1 MEKSA
6 GIVIIGDEI
15 LSGKF
20 PEENARFLI
29 GEFAQLGVTVK
40 RIAIIPDDIDD
51 IAATVHAFAQRFDI
65 VVTSGGVGPTHDDLT
80 MAGIAKAFGQRVV
93 IHPRL
98 AEILRAHWGDAMA
111 PANIRLAEVPEGAQL
126 AYGTAKNW
134 PTVHVDNVYIL
145 PGVPQH
151 FRNKFNA
158 IKELFRSA
166 PTLCVRV
173 YLNREEGALAPHL
186 TRVSAEFP
194 EVKVGSYPRVAETE
208 FKVIVTLES
217 KDRDVLTRAFSALEA
232 AVGAWLVRVDRPWS
246 ADDQA
251 GPS

>member
-29 GEFAQLGVTVK
+29 EQFAELGVTVE
-40 RIAIIPDDIDD
+40 RVAIIPDEIED
-51 IAATVHAFAQRFDI
+51 IAVTVRAFAERFDI

-80 MAGIAKAFGQRVV
+80 MAGIARAFGQKVI

-98 AEILRAHWGDAMA
+98 EEVLRRHWGENMPA
-111 PANIRLAEVPEGAQL
+111 ANIRLAEVPEGAQL
-126 AYGTAKNW
+126 AYGTARNW

-145 PGVPQH
+145 PGVPAH

-173 YLNREEGALAPHL
+173 YLDSEEGALAPHL
-186 TRVSAEFP
+186 SRVSEEYP
-194 EVKVGSYPRVAETE
+194 EVKVGSYPRIEETE
-208 FKVIVTLES
+208 FKVIVTMES
-217 KDRDVLTRAFSALEA
+217 KHRDVLARASAALEA
-232 AVGAWLVRVDRPWS
+232 AVSEWLVRIERPWS
-246 ADDQA
+246 DT
-251 GPS
+251 